1 MVFVLPFLFG
11 GIMDYIIAG
20 MLWFN
25 INNAEITYKDIK
37 PILENRC
44 AQCHNSNWADKNWMD
59 YDTAKKNADK
69 IKLRVENKT
78 MPPGNNT
85 QMTEDE
91 RKKVI
96 QWVKDGAKK

>member
-1 MVFVLPFLFG
+1 MLLEVLLGCSLTMSNSP
-11 GIMDYIIAG
+11 
-20 MLWFN
+20 
-25 INNAEITYKDIK
+25 TYTKDIK
-37 PILENRC
+37 PIFEKRC
-44 AQCHNSNWADKNWMD
+44 AQCHNSNWPARNWMD
-59 YDTAKKNADK
+59 YNTAKQFKNQ

>member
-1 MVFVLPFLFG
+1 
-11 GIMDYIIAG
+11 
-20 MLWFN
+20 ML
-25 INNAEITYKDIK
+25 IETLLGCTLALSTSPTYTKDIK
-37 PILENRC
+37 PIFEKRC
-44 AQCHNSNWADKNWMD
+44 AQCHNSNWPAKNWLD
-59 YDTAKKNADK
+59 YDTVKKHKDV

-85 QMTEDE
+85 QMTEEE